1 MSEAPSFPAS
11 SSPATG
17 AAPRRSLVWP
27 AAIAIL
33 VAGADLILAL
43 SAILSRGAWQ
53 AYLNAAGMLT
63 LVSLAVGALNMDRR
77 GRQERGVWMLILGIS
92 IALLNKT
99 LSTSGVGVVGSLIG
113 IGFMSVVGFLYL
125 PPRLS
130 NRAISLSIILAA
142 IILILEAYWPFE
154 RLPASIASIPL
165 ASNILVA
172 VIVLGLLIFVVR
184 RYRSFS
190 LHTKLLVAFNL
201 AAAIPAII
209 VGLINFNTSRIALT
223 LSARTSLRNAADQT
237 ASEVNDFLT
246 QTRDAVF
253 LEAQVPILT
262 DYVEAF
268 RLGYSDDPDA
278 FVEARAYLDTLA
290 TKDPGMLLSYAILNV
305 RGVNIYDT
313 NPNGIGRN
321 ESTQEYFT
329 HPFRAGT
336 PYISPVMIG
345 PEGVPAITF
354 SAAIRDEADRVI
366 GILRARY
373 RALAIQNIVRKKS
386 GLLGEGSYAVVLDN
400 YNVYLANGLNPD
412 LVLRTP
418 LPLEAGT
425 LTSLQNWNRLPP
437 GSPEQLSLNQPDI
450 IAGLNMQRGELFYVP
465 IPGGPPMG
473 PGVPGA
479 DRLAAAASRVD
490 AVNWT
495 VIFFQPERLFL
506 QPLETESDSL
516 LLMVAG
522 VMLFA
527 TVSSWLLAQRLS
539 NPLEKLSTT
548 ARRIEQGDLN
558 AQAEVAERDE
568 VGELAQTLNNMTA
581 RLRDLISSLEARVEE
596 RTRALARRAEQIR
609 AAADVGSA
617 ATRLRNLDA
626 LFAQVAKLISQ
637 RFGFYHVGIFLLDE
651 RGEYAVLRA
660 SNSEGGQRMLARGHR
675 LRVGQ
680 VGIVGQVTQSGQPRI
695 ALDVGEDA
703 AFFRNPDLPET
714 RSELC
719 LPLIVAGKVIGA
731 LDVQS
736 TEEAAFTSEDVSAL
750 QIMADQIA
758 IAFDNARL
766 LQESQSALES
776 ARRAYGA
783 VSQTAWRRLLLSEE
797 GSTGYL
803 SLANGI
809 LTPVSGEPEPEYLQA
824 IKTGKPVLSNEG
836 LTVYLPITSRD
847 LTIGAIRL
855 DRPAEAGAW
864 SQDDIVSANAL
875 VDQLSTS
882 LESARLFTDINRRAM
897 KERAIGEMTTRI
909 SASVDVRSVFETA
922 AQEIGR
928 AFPGSEVIVQLH
940 KEEEE

>member
-1 MSEAPSFPAS
+1 MSETPSLPTSPNPAAETS
-11 SSPATG
+11 
-17 AAPRRSLVWP
+17 PRRSLIWP
-27 AAIAIL
+27 VAVAIL
-33 VAGADLILAL
+33 GGGADFVIAVLTILR
-43 SAILSRGAWQ
+43 SGAWQ
-53 AYLNAAGMLT
+53 AYLNAAGMLALVLHAITT
-63 LVSLAVGALNMDRR
+63 LVMSRR
-77 GRQERGVWMLILGIS
+77 GRQERGVWILILGIAV
-92 IALLNKT
+92 ALIDKT
-99 LSTSGVGVVGSLIG
+99 LSTFGVGVLGSLIG
-113 IGFMSVVGFLYL
+113 IGFISVIGFLYL
-125 PPRLS
+125 PPRS
-130 NRAISLSIILAA
+130 ANRAISLSIILAA

-154 RLPASIASIPL
+154 RLPASIAAFPL
-165 ASNILVA
+165 ASAILTA
-172 VIVLGLLIFVVR
+172 LIALGLVIFVIR
-184 RYRSFS
+184 RYRSFN
-190 LHTKLLVAFNL
+190 LHTKLIVAFNL
-201 AAAIPAII
+201 AAAIPAIV
-209 VGLINFNTSRIALT
+209 VGIINYNTSQTALT
-223 LSARTSLRNAADQT
+223 LSARSALRNAADQT
-237 ASEVNDFLT
+237 ASEINDFLT
-246 QTRDAVF
+246 QTRDTVF
-253 LEAQVPILT
+253 LEAQIPILT
-262 DYVEAF
+262 DYVQAF
-268 RLGYSDDPDA
+268 QVGYSEDPDA
-278 FVEARAYLDTLA
+278 FTEARDYLDTLA

-313 NPNGIGRN
+313 NSNGIGRV
-321 ESTQEYFT
+321 EAAFEYFT

-354 SAAIRDEADRVI
+354 SAAIRDEEGRVI

-373 RALAIQNIVRKKS
+373 RALTVQNIVRKKS

-400 YNVYLANGLNPD
+400 YHVYLANGLNPD

-418 LPLEAGT
+418 TPLDPAT
-425 LTSLQNWNRLPP
+425 LTSLQNWGRLPA
-437 GSPEQLSLNQPDI
+437 GSAEQLSLNQPEI
-450 IAGLNMQRGELFYVP
+450 AAGLNLPQGELFYVP
-465 IPGGPPMG
+465 IDIGPQTG
-473 PGVPGA
+473 PGAGRA
-479 DRLAAAASRVD
+479 AAAASRVD
-490 AVNWT
+490 TTNWT
-495 VIFFQPERLFL
+495 VIFFQPEYLFL
-506 QPLETESDSL
+506 QPLEAESDSL

-522 VMLFA
+522 VMFFA
-527 TVSSWLLAQRLS
+527 TVASWFLAQRLS
-539 NPLEKLSTT
+539 NPLEKLSDA

-558 AQAEVAERDE
+558 AQAEVIERDE
-568 VGELAQTLNNMTA
+568 VGELALTLNNMTA
-581 RLRDLISSLEARVEE
+581 RLRDLITSLEARVEE

-617 ATRLRNLDA
+617 AARLRNLDA
-626 LFAQVAKLISQ
+626 LFAQVARLISQ

-680 VGIVGQVTQSGQPRI
+680 VGIVGQVTQTGQPRI

-703 AFFRNPDLPET
+703 AFFKNPDLPET

-736 TEEAAFTSEDVSAL
+736 TEEAAFTSEDVAAL

-766 LQESQSALES
+766 LQESQAALES

-783 VSQTAWRRLLLSEE
+783 VSQTAWRQLLLGEASNP
-797 GSTGYL
+797 GYL

-809 LTPVSGEPEPEYLQA
+809 LTAVAGDPEPEYVEA
-824 IKTGKPVLSNEG
+824 IKTGKPVFSNEG

-864 SQDDIVSANAL
+864 SQEDIVSANAL

-882 LESARLFTDINRRAM
+882 LESARLFTDINRRAL
-897 KERAIGEMTTRI
+897 KERAIGEITARI

-940 KEEEE
+940 KEEGE